1 MTIPTSSIV
10 AIIATASI
18 TVPAGGASGRPRTEQ
33 ASPTRQKIE
42 KNTLQ
47 LARHQAQ
54 MIRQAEMRL
63 VGRLGAGR

>member
-1 MTIPTSSIV
+1 MTIRTSSIV

-18 TVPAGGASGRPRTEQ
+18 TVPAGGASARPPTKQ
-33 ASPTRQKIE
+33 ASQTRQKIE

-54 MIRQAEMRL
+54 TRQAEMRL

>member
-1 MTIPTSSIV
+1 MTIQTSSIV

-18 TVPAGGASGRPRTEQ
+18 TVPAAGAPGRPRTEQ
-33 ASPTRQKIE
+33 TSPTRQKIE
-42 KNTLQ
+42 KKTLQ

-54 MIRQAEMRL
+54 MRQAEMRL